1 VEFDLLPPTSPVMN
15 RKALHSLNGDTFN
28 LKLFPEK
35 PDFGVI
41 CRGFEYKMTISVT
54 NCGLRPERLRVFCY
68 PKSGNNNRMG
78 CTYAPIQLAP
88 GISTDVYITIT
99 AANLEISSCDLRVI
113 QATGQLEHTW
123 TIDATVSPVD
133 VFKSVTQYLKLHNKP
148 MYKDRVKATGQIS
161 TKNVYEAAEEL
172 AAEITANEEA
182 EGSSVVEGDSQTM
195 TGGHTLFSDA
205 FMEEG
210 EIEDLADIPRVP
222 NVYFDPWS
230 KELKIDPVLTS
241 VVVGAD
247 MTVQE
252 SIEATQKRY
261 MERNA
266 RLEDKGMF
274 TCSSLAA
281 LAGTPGGS
289 IGGIGPDG
297 GHGVDDKIPGQ
308 K

>member
-1 VEFDLLPPTSPVMN
+1 MSTSQKGP
-15 RKALHSLNGDTFN
+15 LS
-28 LKLFPEK
+28 
-35 PDFGVI
+35 
-41 CRGFEYKMTISVT
+41 
-54 NCGLRPERLRVFCY
+54 
-68 PKSGNNNRMG
+68 
-78 CTYAPIQLAP
+78 
-88 GISTDVYITIT
+88 
-99 AANLEISSCDLRVI
+99 
-113 QATGQLEHTW
+113 
-123 TIDATVSPVD
+123 
-133 VFKSVTQYLKLHNKP
+133 
-148 MYKDRVKATGQIS
+148 
-161 TKNVYEAAEEL
+161 
-172 AAEITANEEA
+172 
-182 EGSSVVEGDSQTM
+182 
-195 TGGHTLFSDA
+195 
-205 FMEEG
+205 EEG